1 MGQPDL
7 DFTAPEV
14 QTASNC
20 SPMSDM
26 FSLGLLIASLY
37 NNGRS
42 LVEANLS
49 TSNYCKQLEAV
60 SHIIFLTSM
69 LFLDICSAGNTITLF
84 FYQFSFKRSS
94 QKTIF
99 FQLV

>member
-60 SHIIFLTSM
+60 SHIIFLCEYHFSIFISLEVYKDHKM
-69 LFLDICSAGNTITLF
+69 
-84 FYQFSFKRSS
+84 QFSFS
-94 QKTIF
+94 
-99 FQLV
+99 

>member
-1 MGQPDL
+1 MNPFDSFIKFISFLQNLIPCQPFTSKLPKMGQPDL

-14 QTASNC
+14 QTQSQC

-26 FSLGLLIASLY
+26 FSLGLLIVSLY

-49 TSNYCKQLEAV
+49 STSYNKQIELV
-60 SHIIFLTSM
+60 SPL
-69 LFLDICSAGNTITLF
+69 
-84 FYQFSFKRSS
+84 
-94 QKTIF
+94 
-99 FQLV
+99 